1 MLHATLLFA
10 AEAADHEETS
20 KTAFY
25 LLGGLLAL
33 WAVVVS
39 AIGISRHEAW
49 PGNATAARGVMG
61 ISVVLVVAA
70 MAAAVATG

>member
-1 MLHATLLFA
+1 MLHSLVIAA
-10 AEAADHEETS
+10 AEAEHS

-25 LLGGLLAL
+25 ICGCLLAL

-39 AIGISRHEAW
+39 AIGISRHDEFPSSDGAV
-49 PGNATAARGVMG
+49 RGVMG

-70 MAAAVATG
+70 MATAVITA